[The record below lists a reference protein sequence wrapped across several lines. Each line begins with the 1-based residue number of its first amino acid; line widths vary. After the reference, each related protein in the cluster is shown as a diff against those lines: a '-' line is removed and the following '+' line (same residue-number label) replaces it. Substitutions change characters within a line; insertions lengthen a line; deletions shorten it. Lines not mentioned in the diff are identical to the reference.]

1 MKTEN
6 IENVKVVVGE
16 YDVSQQDETQ
26 NRQVIAIREKHLHSG
41 FDFNT
46 FNNDICLLKL
56 KKEVDMNIFP
66 PVCLP
71 SARLDEADVAVWI
84 AGLGFLVRMWA

>member
-1 MKTEN
+1 M
-6 IENVKVVVGE
+6 
-16 YDVSQQDETQ
+16 D
-26 NRQVIAIREKHLHSG
+26 

-56 KKEVDMNIFP
+56 EKEVDMNIFP

-71 SARLDEADVAVWI
+71 SARLDEAGTAVWI
-84 AGLGFLVRMWA
+84 TG